1 MQRFG
6 LAAATVM
13 VSAALLAARGGDGQ
27 TPAPQA
33 PAPRPAAS
41 TPAAPRPVRTAAPT
55 PAPAAPAFD
64 AGAYTATVKQ
74 YCATCHS
81 ERGKAGGL
89 SLASF
94 DASRLTADPG
104 LAEKIIRK
112 LRVGMMP
119 PAGSKRPEGSGLIDM
134 AAAFEQQIDAAAT
147 RSPHPG
153 GRTFQRL
160 NRAEYARAVKELFS
174 LDVDV
179 TALLPAD
186 TIVNGFDNVV
196 DGQQFSPALMESYL
210 RAASKVTALALGD
223 RDAAAAETLY
233 RVPKTASQVQRVDGA
248 PFGTRGGVSVVHTF
262 PADGEYLFRMEL
274 HGNACGYLFGGPA
287 MNEQIEVSVDGE
299 RKALLDIDPK
309 MYEGTTS
316 LILKTPGIQ
325 VSAGAHRVT
334 AAFLQR
340 FEGPVNDLIAP
351 IDHTLA
357 DTQIG
362 VAFGITTMP
371 HLKDLAIAGPQR
383 VTGISETASRSAV
396 FTCRPTS
403 TRAEQDCATEIVR
416 RVSTRAFRRPVQD
429 AEFADLM
436 KFYEQGRRERDFEGG
451 IAAAM
456 EAVLAS
462 PQFLFK
468 LEGAAPSARRAG
480 APYRVRDMDLAS
492 RLSFFIWGVGPDEEL
507 TRLAVQ
513 GRLSAPGM
521 VEKQVRRMLADP
533 KSEALASRFAAQWLR
548 LRDVEE
554 VLPDALLYPYFDRT
568 LGRAMMKETE
578 LFFGSIV
585 KEDRSVLDLITA
597 DYSFVNERLAR
608 HYGIPNVT
616 GTEFRRVTLPPERR
630 GILGQGSI
638 LVQTSVADRTS
649 PVMRGKWVM
658 EVMLGSPAPA
668 PPPNVPA
675 LEETGGSAGTK
686 VLTVRERMEVHRKN
700 PPCISCHRVIDPL
713 GLTLENFDVT
723 GKWRIKDSGNAI
735 DNIGTLYDGTPMEGP
750 AGLRAAILK
759 KKDGFLLS
767 FTESFLTYALGRRVE
782 PADMPAIR
790 RILRGAAASDY
801 TLSSFVL
808 GIVASPAFQ
817 MNTDLP
823 VESTTAPA
831 VH

>member
-1 MQRFG
+1 M
-6 LAAATVM
+6 
-13 VSAALLAARGGDGQ
+13 
-27 TPAPQA
+27 
-33 PAPRPAAS
+33 
-41 TPAAPRPVRTAAPT
+41 
-55 PAPAAPAFD
+55 
-64 AGAYTATVKQ
+64 
-74 YCATCHS
+74 
-81 ERGKAGGL
+81 
-89 SLASF
+89 
-94 DASRLTADPG
+94 
-104 LAEKIIRK
+104 
-112 LRVGMMP
+112 
-119 PAGSKRPEGSGLIDM
+119 
-134 AAAFEQQIDAAAT
+134 
-147 RSPHPG
+147 
-153 GRTFQRL
+153 
-160 NRAEYARAVKELFS
+160 NRAEYARAVRDLFQ
-174 LDVDV
+174 LDIDV

-196 DGQQFSPALMESYL
+196 DAQSFSPALMESYL
-210 RAASKVTALALGD
+210 RAASKVTAQALGD
-223 RDAAAAETLY
+223 RDAAASEALY
-233 RVPKTASQVQRVDGA
+233 RVPKTASQLTRVDGA
-248 PFGTRGGVSVVHTF
+248 PFGTRGGVSVIHTF

-287 MNEQIEVSVDGE
+287 MNEQIEVSIDGE
-299 RKALLDIDPK
+299 RKALVDIDPK

-316 LILKTPGIQ
+316 LILKTEG
-325 VSAGAHRVT
+325 VHVTAGAHRVT

-383 VTGISETASRSAV
+383 VTGISDTDSRRAV

-416 RVSTRAFRRPVQD
+416 RVSTRAFRRPVTD
-429 AEFADLM
+429 VEFAELM
-436 KFYEQGRRERDFEGG
+436 KFYESGRKDGDFESG
-451 IAAAM
+451 IAGAM

-468 LEGAAPSARRAG
+468 LEAPAQGAVRKAG
-480 APYRVRDMDLAS
+480 TAYRLRDIDLAS

-507 TRLAVQ
+507 TRLATS

-585 KEDRSVLDLITA
+585 REDRSVLDLITA

-616 GTEFRRVTLPPERR
+616 GNEFRRVTLPPERR

-658 EVMLGSPAPA
+658 EVMLGSPPPA
-668 PPPNVPA
+668 PPPNVPT
-675 LEETGGSAGTK
+675 LEETGGTTGGK
-686 VLTVRERMEVHRKN
+686 VLTVRERMETHRRN
-700 PPCISCHRVIDPL
+700 PACMSCHRVIDPL

-723 GKWRIKDSGNAI
+723 GRWRIKDNGNPVDSA
-735 DNIGTLYDGTPMEGP
+735 GQLYDGTPMEGP
-750 AGLRAAILK
+750 AGLRAALMK
-759 KKDGFLLS
+759 KQDAFLTS
-767 FTESFLTYALGRRVE
+767 FTESLMTYALGRRLA
-782 PADMPAIR
+782 PTDMPTVR
-790 RILRGAAASDY
+790 RILRGGEPTRYA
-801 TLSSFVL
+801 LSSFVL
-808 GIVASPAFQ
+808 GIVTSPAFQ
-817 MNTDLP
+817 MKADP
-823 VESTTAPA
+823 AVESTTAPA
-831 VH
+831 VP